1 MKDLTWQ
8 DRGLC
13 VTDDPEI
20 LTLFFPEDSDDDEDD
35 GLFESRIKAA
45 QTICGSCP
53 VRLLCLQHALDT
65 EERFGV
71 WGGTTEVERRWMLSI
86 DMYGKPLQRVRQ
98 MRCAN
103 CQSIDI
109 EPIEKTR
116 TKSRLKCGDCGIVW
130 WSRKILPVVPISE
143 EELENSDAN
152 DISDEE
158 SYMG

>member
-20 LTLFFPEDSDDDEDD
+20 LNLFFPEDSEDDDDD
-35 GLFESRIKAA
+35 GSFERRIETA
-45 QTICGSCP
+45 QSICGSCP
-53 VRLLCLQHALDT
+53 VRLSCLQHALDT

-98 MRCAN
+98 MKCAN
-103 CQSIDI
+103 CTSVNISV
-109 EPIEKTR
+109 IEKTR
-116 TKSRLKCGDCGIVW
+116 TKSRLQCDGCGIVW
-130 WSRKILPVVPISE
+130 WSRKISQVVPISE
-143 EELENSDAN
+143 EELDTSDAN
-152 DISDEE
+152 DDNDKEA
-158 SYMG
+158 YMG